1 MDGQLTQSWSKFL
14 KDFRVLTFKKGEVI
28 LFQGEVPKY
37 AHVVKK
43 GIVKTY
49 NLSTKGDEQLMYL
62 NVTNDIFPQAWLFK
76 QVPSALYYYEAFSDC
91 EVYCLPRDNY
101 LAFIIG
107 NPTILHGEL
116 ERSIRRDVGVTLRLN
131 ALLQPKASAKLVNTL
146 HYFAH
151 AHGTPLNVNQ
161 IKLNIILTQQDFA
174 NLTGLTRETVAIELS
189 NLKRHGVIAYKAH
202 NPYQINISKLNQL
215 LADQFLA
222 EMKLIMM

>member
-1 MDGQLTQSWSKFL
+1 MDRQLTQLWTKFL
-14 KDFRVLTFKKGEVI
+14 KDSRVLTFKKGEVI

-62 NVTNDIFPQAWLFK
+62 SVTSDIFPQAWLFK
-76 QVPSALYYYEAFSDC
+76 QAPSALYYYEAFTDC

-101 LAFIIG
+101 LSFIIG
-107 NPTILHGEL
+107 HPTVLHSEL

-189 NLKRHGVIAYKAH
+189 NLKRQGVIAYRAH

-222 EMKLIMM
+222 EMKLTV

>member
-1 MDGQLTQSWSKFL
+1 MDGQTTQLWEKFL
-14 KDFRVLTFKKGEVI
+14 KDFRVLTFKKGEVV

-37 AHVVKK
+37 AYVVKK

-62 NVTNDIFPQAWLFK
+62 STANDIFPQAWLFK
-76 QVPSALYYYEAFSDC
+76 QVPSALYYYEAFSEC
-91 EVYCLPRDNY
+91 EVYCLSREDYIN
-101 LAFIIG
+101 FIIS
-107 NPTILHGEL
+107 NPLILHGEL

-131 ALLQPKASAKLVNTL
+131 ALLQPKASAKLINTL

-151 AHGTPLNVNQ
+151 AHGTPLNLNQ

-189 NLKRHGVIAYKAH
+189 NLKRKGVISYRAH
-202 NPYQINISKLNQL
+202 NPYQINISRLNQL

-222 EMKLIMM
+222 EMKLTV

>member
-1 MDGQLTQSWSKFL
+1 MDGQLAQLWIKFL
-14 KDFRVLTFKKGEVI
+14 KDFRVLTFKKGEVV

-37 AHVVKK
+37 AYVVKK

-49 NLSTKGDEQLMYL
+49 NLSTKGDEQLMFL
-62 NVTNDIFPQAWLFK
+62 CTANDIFPQSWLFR
-76 QVPSALYYYEAFSDC
+76 QVPSALYYYEAFTDC
-91 EVYCLPRDNY
+91 EVYCLPRENY
-101 LAFIIG
+101 LSFIVS
-107 NPTILHGEL
+107 NPIILHGEL

-131 ALLQPKASAKLVNTL
+131 ALLQPKASAKLINTL
-146 HYFAH
+146 HYFAQ
-151 AHGTPLNVNQ
+151 AHGTPLNINQ

-189 NLKRHGVIAYKAH
+189 NLKRKGVIAYRAH

-222 EMKLIMM
+222 DMKLTM